1 MIESTPIPIPTSPAE
16 DAAVTA
22 PASSARSTKQ
32 RLVSLVKL
40 ALTLVVVYYVGKAL
54 VHQFRA
60 VSWDQLS
67 FTPGFAILSVLATL
81 AVSGV
86 QLVVFTTLLR
96 AYGYRLPW
104 RATLGAAWVPPLGK
118 YVPGKVA
125 SIAGAVY
132 LQRQNGVPGSVAV
145 SVALMLDGLAVI
157 AGLIV
162 STPLLLWAPVRE
174 KMPSAWLWCAA
185 MAVGGLIAIHPR
197 VFAGLV
203 NFLLKKLG
211 RSPLST
217 IPRAGMYVVPVI
229 ASFCQWL
236 FAGLGLWF
244 MTRSVTDVGVNAI
257 PLFIAT
263 AALAMTLSY
272 LALFS
277 PGGIGVR
284 EGLFLLTLGPLLGP
298 ERAGMAAIVVV
309 AMRIVQTLIELAL
322 AAVGFAALRGP
333 RAVIVSDANVIVSDA
348 KSNIG

>member
-16 DAAVTA
+16 DAAAA
-22 PASSARSTKQ
+22 PPARSAKQ
-32 RLVSLVKL
+32 RLIALVKL
-40 ALTLVVVYYVGKAL
+40 ALTLAVVYYVGRSL
-54 VHQFRA
+54 VHQFRE
-60 VSWDQLS
+60 VSWDQLH
-67 FTPGFAILSVLATL
+67 FTPGFAALSILATL
-81 AVSGV
+81 GVSSV

-132 LQRQNGVPGSVAV
+132 IQRQNGVPGSVAV

-162 STPLLLWAPVRE
+162 STPLLLWEPVRE
-174 KMPSAWLWCAA
+174 RMPSAWIWCAA
-185 MAVGGLIAIHPR
+185 LALCGLIALHPR
-197 VFAGLV
+197 IFATFV

-217 IPRAGMYVVPVI
+217 IPSAAMYAIPVM

-236 FAGLGLWF
+236 LAGLGLWF
-244 MTRSVTDVGVNAI
+244 MTRSVTDVSPSVI

-263 AALAMTLSY
+263 AALAMTFSY

-284 EGLFLLTLGPLLGP
+284 EGLYLVTLGPLLGA

-322 AAVGFAALRGP
+322 AGVGFAVMRRSRGEP
-333 RAVIVSDANVIVSDA
+333 IPQPV
-348 KSNIG
+348 

>member
-1 MIESTPIPIPTSPAE
+1 MQMIESTPIPIPTSPAE
-16 DAAVTA
+16 DEPAVAPPARTA
-22 PASSARSTKQ
+22 KQ
-32 RLVSLVKL
+32 RLITLIKLV
-40 ALTLVVVYYVGKAL
+40 LTLAVVYYVGRSL
-54 VHQFRA
+54 VHQFREA
-60 VSWDQLS
+60 QWDKLH
-67 FTPGFAILSVLATL
+67 FTPGYAALSVLATL

-104 RATLGAAWVPPLGK
+104 RAALGAAWVPPLGK

-174 KMPSAWLWCAA
+174 KMPSAWIWCAA
-185 MAVGGLIAIHPR
+185 LAVGGLIAIHPR

-217 IPRAGMYVVPVI
+217 IPRAGMYAIPVI

-236 FAGLGLWF
+236 FAGLGLWC
-244 MTRSVTDVGVNAI
+244 MTRSVTDISASVI

-263 AALAMTLSY
+263 AAMAMTFSY

-284 EGLFLLTLGPLLGP
+284 EGLFLLTLGPLLGA
-298 ERAGMAAIVVV
+298 ERAGMAALVVV

-322 AAVGFAALRGP
+322 AGIGFAALRG
-333 RAVIVSDANVIVSDA
+333 A
-348 KSNIG
+348 KREPENALA